1 MRRKTIF
8 TRIVQILF
16 MVAIVGMVV
25 ACSKNTSS
33 DNALGN
39 DVATKA
45 GAGENTSV
53 DEASTV
59 AQDTTGLLSIKYVGN
74 SCFYIKFADGTRL
87 VTDPYGTSYGSI
99 FGKFPQMEAD
109 VMTISH
115 EHEDH
120 ILGIKD
126 VTGKPKILRLD
137 KLSTPVTIGDV
148 EITGY
153 DSKHVADL
161 GSNTIFVYKENGLT
175 VVNMGETDNID
186 SPEALQAIKD
196 ADVILAYA
204 GEYGT
209 VKNKDSF
216 ITLFNLKIKAIIPE
230 HYSNKAESIF
240 YKEPTIDTIL
250 TEIPAGTK
258 VTKTSEFIVKKDLEK
273 QFVALSQMK

>member
-16 MVAIVGMVV
+16 MVAIVGMMA
-25 ACSKNTSS
+25 ACSKDASS
-33 DNALGN
+33 DNALGK
-39 DVATKA
+39 DVATNA

-115 EHEDH
+115 LHEDH
-120 ILGIKD
+120 ILGVKE
-126 VTGKPKILRLD
+126 VTGKPKILHLEQ
-137 KLSTPVTIGDV
+137 LSTPVTVGDV

-216 ITLFNLKIKAIIPE
+216 ITLFNLNIKAIIPE

>member
-1 MRRKTIF
+1 MRRKTVF

-16 MVAIVGMVV
+16 MVAIVGMMA
-25 ACSKNTSS
+25 ACSKDASS
-33 DNALGN
+33 DNALGK
-39 DVATKA
+39 DVATNA

-115 EHEDH
+115 LHEDH
-120 ILGIKD
+120 ILGVKE
-126 VTGKPKILRLD
+126 VTGKPKILHLEQ
-137 KLSTPVTIGDV
+137 LSTPVTVGDV

-216 ITLFNLKIKAIIPE
+216 ITLFNLNIKAIIPE
-230 HYSNKAESIF
+230 HYSNRAESIF

>member
-1 MRRKTIF
+1 MKRKTMF
-8 TRIVQILF
+8 TRIVQSLF
-16 MVAIVGMVV
+16 LVAIVSTMA

-33 DNALGN
+33 DTLGK
-39 DVATKA
+39 DVSTNSASAEKTS
-45 GAGENTSV
+45 EN
-53 DEASTV
+53 EASTA
-59 AQDTTGLLSIKYVGN
+59 AQDTTGLISIKYVGN

-87 VTDPYGTSYGSI
+87 VTDPYGTSYQTI
-99 FGKFPQMEAD
+99 FGKFPVMEAD

-120 ILGIKD
+120 ILGIKE
-126 VTGKPKILRLD
+126 VTGKPKVLRLD
-137 KLSTPVTIGDV
+137 KLTTPVTVGDV
-148 EITGY
+148 EISGY

-175 VVNMGETDNID
+175 IVNMGETDNID
-186 SPEALQAIKD
+186 SPEALQVVKD

-216 ITLFNLKIKAIIPE
+216 VTLFNLNIKAVIPE
-230 HYSNKAESIF
+230 HYSNKADSIF

-258 VTKTSEFIVKKDLEK
+258 VTKTNEFIVKKDMEK

>member
-1 MRRKTIF
+1 MRRKTMF
-8 TRIVQILF
+8 TRIVQSLF
-16 MVAIVGMVV
+16 MVAIVSTMA

-33 DNALGN
+33 DTLGKEISTN
-39 DVATKA
+39 LGSNEKA
-45 GAGENTSV
+45 SV
-53 DEASTV
+53 NEAIEPS
-59 AQDTTGLLSIKYVGN
+59 QDTTGLLSIKYVGN

-115 EHEDH
+115 LHEDH
-120 ILGIKD
+120 ILGVKE
-126 VTGKPKILRLD
+126 VTGKPKILHLEQ
-137 KLSTPVTIGDV
+137 LSTPVTVGDV

-216 ITLFNLKIKAIIPE
+216 ITLFNLNIKAIIPE

>member
-16 MVAIVGMVV
+16 MVAIVGMMA
-25 ACSKNTSS
+25 ACSKDASS
-33 DNALGN
+33 DNALGK
-39 DVATKA
+39 DVATNA

-115 EHEDH
+115 LHEDH
-120 ILGIKD
+120 ILGVKE
-126 VTGKPKILRLD
+126 VTGKPKILHLEQ
-137 KLSTPVTIGDV
+137 LSTPVTVGDV

-216 ITLFNLKIKAIIPE
+216 ITLFNLNIKAIIPE
-230 HYSNKAESIF
+230 HYSNRAESIF